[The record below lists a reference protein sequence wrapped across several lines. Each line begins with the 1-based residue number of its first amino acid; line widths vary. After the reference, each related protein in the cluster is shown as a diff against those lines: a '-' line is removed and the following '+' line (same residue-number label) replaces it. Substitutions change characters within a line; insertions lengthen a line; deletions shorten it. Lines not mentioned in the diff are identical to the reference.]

1 MVVKMKSVDESLT
14 HCVNVLRQSAVIA
27 YPTEAVFGLGCDPDS
42 EAAVMKLLTLKHRP
56 IEKGLIL
63 IAADYQQLIPY
74 IADEQLSAEQK
85 ERMFSLWPGPVT
97 WVLPA
102 RASTPGWLTGQ
113 FSSLA
118 VRVSDH
124 PGVVALCKTFGKPL
138 VSTSANLTSL
148 PPCRNFAEV
157 LAQFGEEFPVFLG
170 ETSGRQ
176 NPSEIRDV
184 LTGEL
189 IRQG

>member
-1 MVVKMKSVDESLT
+1 MKSVDESLT
-14 HCVNVLRQSAVIA
+14 HCVNVLREPAVIA

-42 EAAVMKLLTLKHRP
+42 EAAVMKLLALKHRP

-74 IADEQLSAEQK
+74 IDDEQLSAEQK
-85 ERMFSLWPGPVT
+85 ERMFSHWPGPVT

-102 RASTPGWLTGQ
+102 RASTPVWLTGQ

-124 PGVVALCKTFGKPL
+124 PGVVALCKAFGKPL

-148 PPCRNFAEV
+148 PPCRNVAEV
-157 LAQFGEEFPVFLG
+157 LTQFGEAFPVFLG
-170 ETSGRQ
+170 ETGGRQ

>member
-1 MVVKMKSVDESLT
+1 MKMKSEDKSLT
-14 HCVNVLRQSAVIA
+14 QCINQLRQSAVIA

-42 EAAVMKLLTLKHRP
+42 EAAVMALLALKHRP
-56 IEKGLIL
+56 VEKGLIL
-63 IAADYQQLIPY
+63 IAADYQQLLPY

-85 ERMFSLWPGPVT
+85 ERMFSRWPGPVT

-102 RASTPGWLTGQ
+102 RATTPGWLTGK

-124 PGVVALCKTFGKPL
+124 PDVATLCHAFGKPL
-138 VSTSANLTSL
+138 VSTSANLTGL
-148 PPCRNFAEV
+148 PPCRHVAEV
-157 LAQFGEEFPVFLG
+157 LAQFGDEFPVFCG
-170 ETSGRQ
+170 ETGGRQ

>member
-1 MVVKMKSVDESLT
+1 MSNVSDELMIP
-14 HCVNVLRQSAVIA
+14 VLRELQNEQVIA

-42 EAAVMKLLTLKHRP
+42 EVAVNRLLALKQRAWQ
-56 IEKGLIL
+56 KGLIL
-63 IAADYQQLIPY
+63 IAADFSQLAPY
-74 IADEQLSAEQK
+74 IDDSALSDQQK
-85 ERMFSLWPGPVT
+85 AIMFSTWPGPVT

-102 RASTPGWLTGQ
+102 KRTTPQWLTGQ

-124 PGVVALCKTFGKPL
+124 PLVKALCQRYGKPL
-138 VSTSANLTSL
+138 VSTSANLSGQ
-148 PPCRNFAEV
+148 PPCRTAQEV
-157 LAQFGEEFPVFLG
+157 SQQFGDGFPVLVG
-170 ETSGRQ
+170 DVGGRM

>member
-1 MVVKMKSVDESLT
+1 MNPESDSVEF
-14 HCVNVLRQSAVIA
+14 CVHQLQAAAVIA

-42 EAAVMKLLTLKHRP
+42 EAAVMRLLALKQRP
-56 IEKGLIL
+56 VEKGLIL
-63 IAADYQQLIPY
+63 IAAGYRQLMPY
-74 IADEQLSAEQK
+74 IDDSSLTDEQR
-85 ERMFSLWPGPVT
+85 ERMFSRWPGPVT

-102 RASTPGWLTGQ
+102 RSTTPVWLTGR

-124 PGVVALCKTFGKPL
+124 PGVIELCQRFGKPL
-138 VSTSANLTSL
+138 VSTSANLSGME
-148 PPCRNFAEV
+148 PCRDAAGV
-157 LAQFGEEFPVFLG
+157 LAQFGADFPVVNG
-170 ETSGRQ
+170 KTGGRQ